1 MNIYRYSSSD
11 IQGTLHVLKLTLS
24 CMLTLKF
31 LLSRSCFTTAVCPH
45 FAALCRA
52 VRPFCRRKNIFHVL
66 RIPNNMYTMSRL
78 GQQIYSRTESL
89 VSVAPAVKSRF
100 TSLALP
106 RSAAMRSWRP
116 SSVEREILEK
126 ERYDME

>member
-1 MNIYRYSSSD
+1 
-11 IQGTLHVLKLTLS
+11 
-24 CMLTLKF
+24 ML
-31 LLSRSCFTTAVCPH
+31 RV
-45 FAALCRA
+45 
-52 VRPFCRRKNIFHVL
+52 
-66 RIPNNMYTMSRL
+66 PNNMYTMSRQ
-78 GQQIYSRTESL
+78 GQQRFIMKSEVTYSRTESL

-126 ERYDME
+126 ERYNME

>member
-1 MNIYRYSSSD
+1 
-11 IQGTLHVLKLTLS
+11 
-24 CMLTLKF
+24 
-31 LLSRSCFTTAVCPH
+31 
-45 FAALCRA
+45 
-52 VRPFCRRKNIFHVL
+52 
-66 RIPNNMYTMSRL
+66 MSRL